1 MWWLTDISIFPY
13 IWLQLLRGHHSIEVL
28 LNHIMIECLTTNT
41 GESLMSINAQ
51 YICHSECSMLRTH
64 NMSHHIAYLSIPITG
79 GATSFPI
86 YWTHLSPPCNIW
98 KWHLICW
105 LYYSMKYSCRIVVGT
120 HSAHSVTL
128 LNCEKLE
135 CRVCGHLLFGMGSMQ
150 SLIPRG
156 DCIEVVGRPNSILD
170 WIFVCTTECKRLW
183 NANVG
188 ITKTSTRSNRRYDEA
203 RKTLIN
209 WFFILCCM
217 FPVI

>member
-135 CRVCGHLLFGMGSMQ
+135 YRVCGHLLFGMGSMQ
-150 SLIPRG
+150 SLI
-156 DCIEVVGRPNSILD
+156 
-170 WIFVCTTECKRLW
+170 
-183 NANVG
+183 
-188 ITKTSTRSNRRYDEA
+188 STRRLHRSCRPTEFNIRLDFRLHHRMQTIVK
-203 RKTLIN
+203 RKRWNNQDVNQIQPTIRWSPKN
-209 WFFILCCM
+209 FD
-217 FPVI
+217 